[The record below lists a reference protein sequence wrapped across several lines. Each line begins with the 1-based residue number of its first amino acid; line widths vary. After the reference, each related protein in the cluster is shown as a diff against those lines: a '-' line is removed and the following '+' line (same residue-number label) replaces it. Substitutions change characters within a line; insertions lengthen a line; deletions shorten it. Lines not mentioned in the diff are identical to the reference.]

1 MDLEQKFPDHFFS
14 SDYELDL
21 VDLVA
26 LAGMTIFGGFGIQET
41 DVFKFT

>member
-1 MDLEQKFPDHFFS
+1 MVCHTTSSLYFFVGDLKQKFHDHFFS

-26 LAGMTIFGGFGIQET
+26 L
-41 DVFKFT
+41 